1 MPIVSLIHPYHNKIS
16 YILELECT
24 LEYTPEYYENL
35 TRASRSNTGTTL
47 VHGDYRIGNLMLRP
61 EDPRILAVLD
71 WEISTLGHPIC
82 DLAYVVRFR

>member
-1 MPIVSLIHPYHNKIS
+1 MRTLIRRLQIASEKIG
-16 YILELECT
+16 EC
-24 LEYTPEYYENL
+24 
-35 TRASRSNTGTTL
+35 TTL

-82 DLAYVVRFR
+82 DLAYVVRFRRVTLNSLTRTLSQTDT